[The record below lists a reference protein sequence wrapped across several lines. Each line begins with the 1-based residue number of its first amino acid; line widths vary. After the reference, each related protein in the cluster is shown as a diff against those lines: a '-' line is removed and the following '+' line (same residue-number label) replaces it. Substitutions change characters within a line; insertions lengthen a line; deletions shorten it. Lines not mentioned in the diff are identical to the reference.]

1 MIVIAM
7 AAALLAQEQT
17 PDPAAAE
24 QVMRSME
31 GLLDEVDE
39 VSEELEADS
48 GAEGTARAIV
58 RMTEAVFA
66 NSPYPIFSLVD
77 RETVIEQATPAM
89 DTLMNYSGGT
99 PSDYSLDYAANAFRL
114 SEDGSSEYAF
124 CERGAE
130 TTIVDEML
138 TDPAGHELNFRIC
151 WYGRMGE
158 AEGELIGSYIYQLSN
173 GIYHVQYRGGI
184 AGPDEA
190 GIDERLPMI
199 EALIEPLVLHTVIA
213 PGENQPQA
221 DLDAD

>member
-1 MIVIAM
+1 MIILAL
-7 AAALLAQEQT
+7 ALLVQEQDDVT
-17 PDPAAAE
+17 AT
-24 QVMRSME
+24 QILRSME
-31 GLLDEVDE
+31 GLISEVDE
-39 VSEELEADS
+39 VTGEMEADT
-48 GAEGTARAIV
+48 GPEGTARAIV

-66 NSPYPIFSLVD
+66 NSPFPVFSLRD
-77 RETVIEQATPAM
+77 RETVIAQATPAM
-89 DTLMNYSGGT
+89 DAMMNYSGGA

-138 TDPAGHELNFRIC
+138 TDPAGHELNLRIC

-158 AEGELIGSYIYQLSN
+158 EEGELIGSYIYQLSN

-199 EALIEPLVLHTVIA
+199 EALMEPLVLNTVIA